1 MKFIFQH
8 AVSALFFVFF
18 GINNT
23 TQAHVIFQNNDF
35 QTLFIKAET
44 QLYKDNNY
52 TAAIATAKEG
62 LKINS
67 EHKALQT
74 ILALA
79 TYKSGN
85 KPEGR
90 KLFDALIEKHADDNT
105 LKEQYAFLIEKDDA
119 AKALS
124 LYELVLMK
132 DPSNLKALFY
142 TGQHY
147 ATAATNMMNNAGSPQ
162 EVFSLMT
169 KAIERFEKYHEIN
182 PKETTV
188 TKSLIQYYENLRMT
202 DKAEAMKK
210 KL

>member
-18 GINNT
+18 GINNAA
-23 TQAHVIFQNNDF
+23 QAHGIFQNNDL
-35 QTLFIKAET
+35 QTLFVKAET

-62 LKINS
+62 LKMNS

-90 KLFDALIEKHADDNT
+90 KLFDALVEKHTDDNII
-105 LKEQYAFLIEKDDA
+105 KEQYAFLIEKDDA
-119 AKALS
+119 VKALS

-132 DPSNLKALFY
+132 DNNNLKALFF
-142 TGQHY
+142 TGQYY
-147 ATAATNMMNNAGSPQ
+147 ATEATNMMNNAGSPQ

-169 KAIERFEKYHEIN
+169 KAIERFEKYHEID

-202 DKAEAMKK
+202 DKAESMKK